1 MRLQLMSVLQ
11 EWATGKAIVMW
22 FVKFEEGKAVQ
33 QITTKGEPI

>member
-1 MRLQLMSVLQ
+1 MLVMSVLQ
-11 EWATGKAIVMW
+11 AWDTGKVIVMW